1 MQDFERFFE
10 LFWEVWRDGFAG
22 VDVGRLLT
30 ALVILLLFL
39 MLRGLFTRFVMKRL
53 IVLTRRTDNH
63 LDDRVVEAL
72 GPPLRMIPLVLGVFF
87 SSQHLQL
94 TGIYSEVAENIVRSL
109 IAGNIFW
116 GVHRTVGPFKFVL
129 GQLERVFTQELVEW
143 MLKAI
148 RVAIL
153 FVAGATILQIW
164 GIQVAPIIA
173 GAGLF
178 GVAVALGAQDLF
190 KNLIAGILILGEKR
204 FHKGDW
210 ILVEGTVEGTVES
223 IGFRSTLVRRF
234 DKAPVMVPNAKLSD
248 TAVVNFA
255 SMSHRRI
262 FWRIGVEYKT
272 RGDQLRQIRDRIE
285 AYILGNENFAKP
297 PEVPTFVRIDRFSE
311 SSIDIMLYCF
321 TKTTEWGKW
330 LEIKEQLAFAI
341 MEIFEEANAAFAF
354 PSQSV
359 YLENLSNGE
368 PDILQSSGVTV
379 DDLDK
384 WSKSGQDKSKD
395 SLKSKV
401 FKSEPVLKSDSGDQ
415 N

>member
-1 MQDFERFFE
+1 
-10 LFWEVWRDGFAG
+10 
-22 VDVGRLLT
+22 
-30 ALVILLLFL
+30 
-39 MLRGLFTRFVMKRL
+39 
-53 IVLTRRTDNH
+53 
-63 LDDRVVEAL
+63 
-72 GPPLRMIPLVLGVFF
+72 
-87 SSQHLQL
+87 
-94 TGIYSEVAENIVRSL
+94 
-109 IAGNIFW
+109 
-116 GVHRTVGPFKFVL
+116 
-129 GQLERVFTQELVEW
+129 
-143 MLKAI
+143 
-148 RVAIL
+148 
-153 FVAGATILQIW
+153 
-164 GIQVAPIIA
+164 
-173 GAGLF
+173 
-178 GVAVALGAQDLF
+178 
-190 KNLIAGILILGEKR
+190 
-204 FHKGDW
+204 
-210 ILVEGTVEGTVES
+210 
-223 IGFRSTLVRRF
+223 
-234 DKAPVMVPNAKLSD
+234 MVPNAKLSD

-368 PDILQSSGVTV
+368 PDIFQSSRVTA
-379 DDLDK
+379 DNLDK
-384 WSKSGQDKSKD
+384 RPKGGQYKSEDL
-395 SLKSKV
+395 LKSKV
-401 FKSEPVLKSDSGDQ
+401 IDSMPDFDSDSGDQ

>member
-1 MQDFERFFE
+1 MQDLEKFFE
-10 LFWEVWRDGFAG
+10 LFGEVWRDGFAG
-22 VDVGRLLT
+22 VDVGRLIT
-30 ALVILLLFL
+30 ALGILLLFL

-53 IVLTRRTDNH
+53 IGITRRTDNH
-63 LDDRVVEAL
+63 FDDRVVEAL
-72 GPPLRMIPLVLGVFF
+72 GPPLRMIPVVLGIFF

-116 GVHRTVGPFKFVL
+116 GLHRIVGPFKFIL
-129 GQLERVFTQELVEW
+129 SHLERVFTQELVEW

-223 IGFRSTLVRRF
+223 IGFRSTVVRRF

-272 RGDQLRQIRDRIE
+272 SGDQLRQIRDRIE
-285 AYILGNENFAKP
+285 GYILENENFAKP
-297 PEVPTFVRIDRFSE
+297 SEVSTFVRIDRFSD

-321 TKTTEWGKW
+321 TNTTDWGKW

-341 MEIFEEANAAFAF
+341 MDIFEEADVDFAF

-359 YLENLSNGE
+359 YLENHSNFD
-368 PDILQSSGVTV
+368 PDVFQSSKMTA

-384 WSKSGQDKSKD
+384 RS
-395 SLKSKV
+395 
-401 FKSEPVLKSDSGDQ
+401 
-415 N
+415 